1 MNVSNKRALLCSE
14 ASTVTGQNPSPFV
27 ALGTTLKFYFWA
39 MIKTGNPD
47 FASLHQ
53 NLSKDNT
60 YSLGCLN
67 DTIRVQGAS
76 SGWIPKDQVQTCLRL
91 PDDQQLIM
99 EKSSKLSMEELSLV
113 EGFGYPYWAGYQ
125 LLVVIILL
133 SVLRAR
139 MINTYQNIRQEAD
152 IKWNYLEA
160 SLLPPPF
167 TIIEALTKVSVFW
180 LKAIIGC
187 LKGRMSQISEIVM
200 ELLSTKCK

>member
-67 DTIRVQGAS
+67 DTIRGQGAS

-91 PDDQQLIM
+91 PDDQQFIM
-99 EKSSKLSMEELSLV
+99 EKPSKLSIEELGLV

-152 IKWNYLEA
+152 IKWKFFRANLWWNYLEA

-167 TIIEALTKVSVFW
+167 TIIEALTKVSVF
-180 LKAIIGC
+180 LAENNYFEDVSNIGNN
-187 LKGRMSQISEIVM
+187 GIA
-200 ELLSTKCK
+200 